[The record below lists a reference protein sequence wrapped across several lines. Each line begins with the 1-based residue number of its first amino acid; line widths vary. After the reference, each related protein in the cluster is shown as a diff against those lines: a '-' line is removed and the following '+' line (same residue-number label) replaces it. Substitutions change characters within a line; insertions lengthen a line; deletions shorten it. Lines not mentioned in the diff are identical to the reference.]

1 MKYLLDTNVYLD
13 AVPSEE
19 RRARFRQTFFPLIPA
34 TYLSAVVAYEL
45 AVSAKDRRTQN
56 LVGEFIL
63 PMERTGRVVTPT
75 FSDWIT
81 ASEVVTAIASKES
94 GWRSKLPGLLND
106 VLIAASARQIGA
118 ALLTYNK
125 DDFLLIHRHL
135 DFSLR
140 VLEA

>member
-1 MKYLLDTNVYLD
+1 M
-13 AVPSEE
+13 PSEE

-56 LVGEFIL
+56 LVREFIL
-63 PMERTGRVVTPT
+63 PMERTGRVVTLT